1 MIGSIRR
8 RAAQSVLATLSV
20 CFLSLAAQAGTINII
35 LGNLDVSYLGNT
47 NGGVFFDSM
56 GGVQGGV
63 QGDPTFA
70 DSISNAVFEL
80 DGNIVSTLD
89 DSTDP
94 LFGDFRIINIGP
106 SLTKNVLSTVGN
118 NGGGFGFNFFSDSGF
133 QLSLGMTNVQVLVNN
148 NVFFFTGEATVLPG
162 QNLPGGL
169 QFDTSQPVVFSY
181 TATLPAVQAGATT
194 GSALSSG
201 ALTISG
207 VAIPEPGTLVLMAG
221 AFPVALGLMRRPRR
235 AA

>member
-1 MIGSIRR
+1 MIGLIRR

-20 CFLSLAAQAGTINII
+20 CFLSLTVQAGTINII

-70 DSISNAVFEL
+70 DGISNAVFEL
-80 DGNIVSTLD
+80 DGNTVATLD
-89 DSTDP
+89 GSTDP

-106 SLTKNVLSTVGN
+106 SLTKGVMSTVGN

-133 QLSLGMTNVQVLVNN
+133 ELSLGMTNVQVFVTN

-162 QNLPGGL
+162 QNLPMGL
-169 QFDTSQPVVFSY
+169 QFDTSQPVAFSY
-181 TATLPAVQAGATT
+181 TATFPAVQAGATT

-207 VAIPEPGTLVLMAG
+207 IAIPEPGALIMIGGVL
-221 AFPVALGLMRRPRR
+221 PLALGLMRRPRR
-235 AA
+235 AT